1 MSPRNK
7 HAGDAPAAPGVKACG
22 GRRHGASTGGSVKPD
37 MDGALDARCEARG
50 AIPVLAG
57 VSSQKGKDRVR
68 RPLKLP
74 ARTSARASLMSVKG
88 QNRTFSRPALD
99 VRSRS

>member
-1 MSPRNK
+1 M
-7 HAGDAPAAPGVKACG
+7 
-22 GRRHGASTGGSVKPD
+22 KPD

-74 ARTSARASLMSVKG
+74 ARTSAWASLMSVKG
-88 QNRTFSRPALD
+88 HLRTSRAACLNVRFGSFAD
-99 VRSRS
+99 VEGGLP